1 MSDDLQE
8 QLEIGKQAETFN
20 RYVNENPYF
29 LGLLERVKLEYARR
43 ILDLMPEQK
52 DDFASFRSKMDAIGD
67 VMEAVRGD
75 IFLGAEA
82 MKKIDG
88 VSDEAKGI
96 L

>member
-29 LGLLERVKLEYARR
+29 LGMLERIKLEYARR

-52 DDFASFRSKMDAIGD
+52 DDFALFRSKMDAIGD
-67 VMEAVRGD
+67 IMDAVRGD
-75 IFLGAEA
+75 IFLGSEA
-82 MKKIDG
+82 LKKIDG
-88 VSDEAKGI
+88 APDDAKGI